1 MVICFNFI
9 NLPHINQTKKTMD
22 TYTPVNSIN
31 SVNYEKQQKA
41 RSFDLALS
49 KALQDVKR
57 LTENNLQFKLE
68 IIELKKQLEKNN
80 N

>member
-1 MVICFNFI
+1 
-9 NLPHINQTKKTMD
+9 MD

-41 RSFDLALS
+41 RSLDLALS

-57 LTENNLQFKLE
+57 LTENNLRYKLE
-68 IIELKKQLEKNN
+68 IIELKKQLNKNN

>member
-9 NLPHINQTKKTMD
+9 NLPHINQTKETMD

-41 RSFDLALS
+41 RSLDLALS

-57 LTENNLQFKLE
+57 LTENNLQYKLE
-68 IIELKKQLEKNN
+68 IIELKKQLKKNN

>member
-1 MVICFNFI
+1 
-9 NLPHINQTKKTMD
+9 MD

-41 RSFDLALS
+41 RSIDLALS

-57 LTENNLQFKLE
+57 LTENNLRYKLE
-68 IIELKKQLEKNN
+68 IIELKKQLNKNN